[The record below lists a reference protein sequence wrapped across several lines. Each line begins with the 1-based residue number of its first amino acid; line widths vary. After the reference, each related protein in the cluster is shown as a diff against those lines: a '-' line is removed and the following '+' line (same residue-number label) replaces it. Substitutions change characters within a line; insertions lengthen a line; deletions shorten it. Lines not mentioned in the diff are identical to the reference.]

1 MLDRTRRTVTDK
13 HVIVALLAN
22 HKLKHAR
29 KGHKKG
35 KKGVKLGRGI
45 KSTTCCPADRPPHAP
60 THPPR
65 GHALTRPFFG
75 RDAFVAWLV
84 AKPLHRP
91 SRAPGGPELEVLGN
105 DESWQPRL

>member
-1 MLDRTRRTVTDK
+1 MQEKAMKRVKWGSIWGGASSQLRAARRIGRPTPQCNAPPQGACADA
-13 HVIVALLAN
+13 ALL
-22 HKLKHAR
+22 
-29 KGHKKG
+29 
-35 KKGVKLGRGI
+35 
-45 KSTTCCPADRPPHAP
+45 
-60 THPPR
+60 
-65 GHALTRPFFG
+65 RPFFG